1 LTEFPALQIGKY
13 RQHKGDLFL
22 RCFRKTF
29 LLLCLI
35 LLCLPLLGNSFADKT
50 VAKLDSWGFSP
61 AIIVV
66 IISMIPIIEL
76 RGSIPIAIML
86 FNLPWPEAVLLSI
99 MGNMI
104 PIPFILLLMNWFFA
118 LIGRSKTGARFTH
131 WLFARTRRKGKSI
144 EKYEAIGLAI
154 FVGIPL
160 PGTGAWT
167 GAFAA
172 NIFGIRF
179 WRSMLFIFFGVLMA
193 AALVTGLSLMGNLA
207 IQ

>member
-1 LTEFPALQIGKY
+1 MHSFP
-13 RQHKGDLFL
+13 
-22 RCFRKTF
+22 KTV
-29 LLLCLI
+29 LLLSLI
-35 LLCLPLLGNSFADKT
+35 LLCLPLCASGFADKT
-50 VAKLDSWGFSP
+50 VATLDSWGLSP
-61 AIIVV
+61 ALIVV
-66 IISMIPIIEL
+66 IISTIPIIEL

-86 FNLPWPEAVLLSI
+86 FKMPWPEAVLLSVL
-99 MGNMI
+99 GNMI
-104 PIPFILLLMNWFFA
+104 PIPFILLLMDWFFA
-118 LIGRSKTGARFTH
+118 LIGKSRLGARFTH

-144 EKYEAIGLAI
+144 EKYEAIGLAV

-179 WRSMLFIFFGVLMA
+179 WRSMLFIFIGVLMA
-193 AALVTGLSLMGNLA
+193 AAIVTSLSLMGNLA